1 MSSVCYVTSRR
12 VVSWSLCCSNTGVA
26 GSCVVSW
33 NLCCSNT
40 GVAGSSE
47 TFAFIY
53 QVTRHHI
60 TEESNKPIN
69 SVHVFKSCLGN
80 ILK

>member
-12 VVSWSLCCSNTGVA
+12 FVSWSLI
-26 GSCVVSW
+26 
-33 NLCCSNT
+33 CSNT

-47 TFAFIY
+47 MFVFIY
-53 QVTRHHI
+53 QVTSHHI
-60 TEESNKPIN
+60 PEESNKPIN
-69 SVHVFKSCLGN
+69 RVHIFKSCLGN